1 MKFFIENAS
10 VMVLNMYVN
19 IISVFNNSQTTY
31 ISEIITILSQ
41 LTIAPLPGFPTVTDL
56 AGLQ

>member
-1 MKFFIENAS
+1 MKFFIENTS

-31 ISEIITILSQ
+31 IS
-41 LTIAPLPGFPTVTDL
+41 
-56 AGLQ
+56 

>member
-1 MKFFIENAS
+1 MMKFFIENT

-31 ISEIITILSQ
+31 IS
-41 LTIAPLPGFPTVTDL
+41 
-56 AGLQ
+56 

>member
-1 MKFFIENAS
+1 MKFFIENTS

-31 ISEIITILSQ
+31 TS
-41 LTIAPLPGFPTVTDL
+41 
-56 AGLQ
+56 

>member
-1 MKFFIENAS
+1 MKFFKENTS

-31 ISEIITILSQ
+31 IS
-41 LTIAPLPGFPTVTDL
+41 
-56 AGLQ
+56 

>member
-1 MKFFIENAS
+1 MGIMVFIKLRQQNDEIFHRDGLWEDEFIIS

-31 ISEIITILSQ
+31 IS
-41 LTIAPLPGFPTVTDL
+41 
-56 AGLQ
+56 

>member
-1 MKFFIENAS
+1 MRKFFIENTS

-31 ISEIITILSQ
+31 IS
-41 LTIAPLPGFPTVTDL
+41 
-56 AGLQ
+56 